1 MPVQIT
7 LISTFIAE
15 LLCFGKSNTHMT
27 LQFSRLLLA
36 VLDSESNPLTTH
48 KMAPTYGVPLRTLKN
63 ILMIKAC

>member
-1 MPVQIT
+1 
-7 LISTFIAE
+7 
-15 LLCFGKSNTHMT
+15 MT

-36 VLDSESNPLTTH
+36 VLDSESKPLTTH